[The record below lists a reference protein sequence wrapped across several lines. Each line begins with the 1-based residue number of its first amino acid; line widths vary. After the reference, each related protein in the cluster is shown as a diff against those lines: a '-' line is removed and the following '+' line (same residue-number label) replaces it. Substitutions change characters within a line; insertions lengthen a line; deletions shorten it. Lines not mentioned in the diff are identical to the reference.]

1 MANFSINQIL
11 GKSIKT
17 IRKVGLYKSIYDK
30 NPVKLINPGVTVGT
44 VYSWV
49 TNKNTKQIFL
59 MIDLPGGVIGYL
71 KVDELR
77 GKVNVPDLIIQG
89 SKTIEQELKEKKE
102 QEQKENSPTEYY
114 IKKYALPVGIGLLII
129 TIFK

>member
-17 IRKVGLYKSIYDK
+17 NRKVGLYKSIYAK
-30 NPVKLINPGVTVGT
+30 KPVKILDSGITVGT

-49 TNKNTKQIFL
+49 TNKTTKQIFL
-59 MIDLPGGVIGYL
+59 MIDLPGGGVGYL

-77 GKVNVPDLIIQG
+77 GKVNVPDLINQG
-89 SKTIEQELKEKKE
+89 SKTIEQELKEKKD
-102 QEQKENSPTEYY
+102 KEEKETNPFEYY
-114 IKKYALPVGIGLLII
+114 IKKYAVPVGVGLLII
-129 TIFK
+129 KILK

>member
-17 IRKVGLYKSIYDK
+17 SRKVGLYKSIYDK
-30 NPVKLINPGVTVGT
+30 KPLKILGPGITVGT

-49 TNKNTKQIFL
+49 TNKTTGKLFL
-59 MIDLPGGVIGYL
+59 MIDLPGGGVGYL

-77 GKVNVPDLIIQG
+77 GKVNVPDLINQG

-102 QEQKENSPTEYY
+102 KEDRESSPTEYY
-114 IKKYALPVGIGLLII
+114 IKKYAVPVGIGLLII
-129 TIFK
+129 SILK

>member
-17 IRKVGLYKSIYDK
+17 NRKVGLYKSIYDK
-30 NPVKLINPGVTVGT
+30 KPLKILGSGITVGT

-49 TNKNTKQIFL
+49 TNKTTGQLFL
-59 MIDLPGGVIGYL
+59 MIDLTGGGVGYL

-77 GKVNVPDLIIQG
+77 GKINVQDLINQG
-89 SKTIEQELKEKKE
+89 SKTIEQQLQEKKE
-102 QEQKENSPTEYY
+102 KEDRESSPTEYY
-114 IKKYALPVGIGLLII
+114 IKKYAVPVGIGLLII
-129 TIFK
+129 SILK